1 LCRGCTRGYIS
12 WCVSVSIAM
21 STRVYDKEDES
32 YDEVDIILASAKLG
46 APRKRYRDTKSRH
59 TFNLSDIPENFAHVP
74 SSKQSSSAVNA
85 HTSSSSSSSCELPT
99 HDDPQADDTSDET
112 GQGYNRQQNNKRTFT
127 QATVRWLRDRCK
139 GCIRA
144 VNETFDM
151 AGVCACTRVTTAH
164 APLRSRRQVS

>member
-1 LCRGCTRGYIS
+1 
-12 WCVSVSIAM
+12 M
-21 STRVYDKEDES
+21 STRVYDKEDEN

-85 HTSSSSSSSCELPT
+85 HTSSSSSSSSSSCQLPT

-164 APLRSRRQVS
+164 APLRSRRQVSWSYIRILISLSQV

>member
-1 LCRGCTRGYIS
+1 MYRGCTRGYIS
-12 WCVSVSIAM
+12 WYLSVSIAM
-21 STRVYDKEDES
+21 STRVYDKDDEN

-74 SSKQSSSAVNA
+74 SSKQSSSAINP
-85 HTSSSSSSSCELPT
+85 HTSSSSPPTCQLPT
-99 HDDPQADDTSDET
+99 HDPQADDTSDET
-112 GQGYNRQQNNKRTFT
+112 GQDYSRQHNNKRTFT
-127 QATVRWLRDRCK
+127 QTTVRWLRDRCK

-151 AGVCACTRVTTAH
+151 AGVCACTKVTTAH